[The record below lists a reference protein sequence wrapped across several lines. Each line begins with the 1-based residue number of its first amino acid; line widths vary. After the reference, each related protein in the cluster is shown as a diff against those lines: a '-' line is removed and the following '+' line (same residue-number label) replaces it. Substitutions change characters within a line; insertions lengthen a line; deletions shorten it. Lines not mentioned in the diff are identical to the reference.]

1 MRKRFNKDKDEDS
14 YSNVR
19 NVSKAEL
26 LAQIEHDKFVP
37 RLSRSTGNQD
47 AVFESPQNQIQIPLL
62 KLESIP
68 TFVNLVSGLISEY
81 DQRIKDNKYGI
92 HFRLMRG

>member
-26 LAQIEHDKFVP
+26 LAQIEHDKIC
-37 RLSRSTGNQD
+37 TK
-47 AVFESPQNQIQIPLL
+47 AIQ
-62 KLESIP
+62 
-68 TFVNLVSGLISEY
+68 VN
-81 DQRIKDNKYGI
+81 R
-92 HFRLMRG
+92 